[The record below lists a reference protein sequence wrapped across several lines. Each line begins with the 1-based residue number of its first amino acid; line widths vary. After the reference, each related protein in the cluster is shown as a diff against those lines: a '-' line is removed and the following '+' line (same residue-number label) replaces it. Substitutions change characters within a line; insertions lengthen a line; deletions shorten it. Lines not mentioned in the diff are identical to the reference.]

1 MITKIEAVNF
11 RCLRAVSQTLGR
23 FHVVAGPN
31 GSGKSTFFEVP
42 KLLAAFGRGG
52 LDTFLEAAQVR
63 EFDELLFMRKGRF
76 FELAV
81 EMAVPEAFLGGNP
94 SAAKVIRYE
103 VRIGTREDEEA
114 DAQPRILAE
123 NLWLMPK
130 GEESL
135 RADRVQMELEFPSP
149 SQSSFTV
156 IHEKVPHQSKWRS
169 VAKKTGAGNSY
180 FKAETTKW
188 NLQIRNAANESA
200 LRSLPSDERFPV
212 ANWFRDQL
220 FEGAF
225 HLSLKSES
233 MRQASPPLKKG
244 GFAPD
249 GSNLPHLV
257 AALPDTM
264 AGKQAWI
271 EHVQTVLPIA
281 DVRVVTM
288 QEDNSKYLV
297 VIDPNGAKIPAWHFS
312 DGTLRLLALTLLPY
326 IPQSS
331 SVFFIEEPENG
342 VHPQAVE
349 AVFQSLSSVYDGQVM
364 VATHSP
370 VMVGLCEPSQLL
382 CFSKTGTGE
391 TDVLTGDRH
400 PMLKD
405 WKQGLPLA
413 RMYAAG
419 ILS

>member
-11 RCLRAVSQTLGR
+11 RCLRAVSQSLGR

-52 LDTFLEAAQVR
+52 LDAFLEAAHAR
-63 EFDELLFMRKGRF
+63 EFDELLFHRTGRA

-81 EMAVPEAFLGGNP
+81 EMAVPHRFVDDHATEAQ
-94 SAAKVIRYE
+94 VIRYE
-103 VRIGTREDEEA
+103 VRIGFKEDDDE
-114 DAQPRILAE
+114 DALPRILAE
-123 NLWLMPK
+123 VLWLIPK
-130 GEESL
+130 GEESR
-135 RADRVQMELEFPSP
+135 RAERVQLELEFPSA
-149 SQSSFTV
+149 SHEGFTV
-156 IHEKVPHQSKWRS
+156 IHERAPKRSKWRF

-200 LRSLPSDERFPV
+200 LRALPSDDRFPV

-225 HLSLKSES
+225 HLALKSES
-233 MRQASPPLKKG
+233 MRQASPPLKKA

-257 AALPDTM
+257 AALPDSL
-264 AGKQAWI
+264 AGKGAWL

-281 DVRVVTM
+281 DVRVVTR
-288 QEDNSKYLV
+288 QDDNSKYLV
-297 VIDPNGAKIPAWHFS
+297 VIDSSGTRIPAWHLS

-326 IPQSS
+326 IPQSHA
-331 SVFFIEEPENG
+331 VFFIEEPENG
-342 VHPQAVE
+342 IHPQAVE
-349 AVFQSLSSVYDGQVM
+349 AVFQSLNSVYEGQVLM
-364 VATHSP
+364 ATHSP
-370 VMVGLCEPSQLL
+370 VLVGLCEPAHLL
-382 CFSKTGTGE
+382 CFSKTGSGE
-391 TDVLTGDRH
+391 TDVLTGDQH
-400 PMLKD
+400 PLLKD
-405 WKQGLPLA
+405 WQEGLSLA
-413 RMYAAG
+413 RIYAAG

>member
-11 RCLRAVSQTLGR
+11 RCLRAVSQSLGR

-52 LDTFLEAAQVR
+52 LDPFLEAAQVR

-81 EMAVPEAFLGGNP
+81 EMAVPEEFSGDNP

-103 VRIGTREDEEA
+103 VRIGTRDDDDV
-114 DAQPRILAE
+114 DAHPRILAE

-149 SQSSFTV
+149 SQSPFTV
-156 IHEKVPHQSKWRS
+156 IHEKVPNQSKWRS

-244 GFAPD
+244 GFAQD

-257 AALPDTM
+257 AALPNTM
-264 AGKQAWI
+264 ASKQAWI

-281 DVRVVTM
+281 DVRVITM

-297 VIDPNGAKIPAWHFS
+297 VIDPSGAKIPAWHLS

-342 VHPQAVE
+342 IHPQAVE

-370 VMVGLCEPSQLL
+370 VLVGLCEPSQLL
-382 CFSKTGTGE
+382 CFSKTATGE

>member
-11 RCLRAVSQTLGR
+11 RCLRAVSQALGR

-42 KLLAAFGRGG
+42 RLLAAFGKGG
-52 LDTFLEAAQVR
+52 LDTFLDAAHVR
-63 EFDELLFMRKGRF
+63 EFDELLFMRKGRSF
-76 FELAV
+76 
-81 EMAVPEAFLGGNP
+81 EMAVEVAAPEKFTGGNP
-94 SAAKVIRYE
+94 AAAEVIRYE
-103 VRIGTREDEEA
+103 VRIGGKDDDDTEA
-114 DAQPRILAE
+114 PPRILAE
-123 NLWLMPK
+123 NLWLLPK
-130 GEESL
+130 AGESV

-149 SQSSFTV
+149 SLPAFSV
-156 IHEKVPHQSKWRS
+156 IHDKVPKQSKWRS

-200 LRSLPSDERFPV
+200 LRSLPSDDRFPV

-225 HLSLKSES
+225 HLALKSDS
-233 MRQASPPLKKG
+233 MRQASPPVKRA

-257 AALPDTM
+257 AELPDTT
-264 AGKQAWI
+264 AGKRAWI

-288 QEDNSKYLV
+288 QEDNSRYLV
-297 VIDPNGAKIPAWHFS
+297 VVDHNGAKIPAWSLS

-342 VHPQAVE
+342 IHPQAVE
-349 AVFQSLSSVYDGQVM
+349 AVFQSLGSVYDGQVM

-370 VMVGLCEPSQLL
+370 VMVGLCAPEQLL
-382 CFSKTGTGE
+382 CFSKTGSGE

-400 PMLKD
+400 PMLRD
-405 WKQGLPLA
+405 WRQGLPLA